1 MPTLAAPRRWLTYL
15 WSGPEDLTRPLKL
28 EWRLVALRWLGIL
41 FIAPGLQFLPL
52 GDQRRLVAY
61 GALLFGIAYNLALRQ
76 MIQRTVTFVAI
87 GIVSTVAD
95 SLVGLTLLVGISD
108 SVNSPLSY
116 FLFAVT
122 VAVAMRYGYG
132 PGLGMAL
139 LYVGADAIND
149 VLLYGS
155 LDATFVF
162 FSGFLGITA
171 LLASYLREEAHRA
184 EAALQERLRQANLLN
199 ATTATLGASL
209 EFGPLLQSVVAAAC
223 HLFGSEG
230 AVLRPSSSLAGA
242 GFDLPAT
249 VFHPPLPGVLHT
261 ELTRL
266 PRRPDDLAS
275 GTVEGGMRCSLAT
288 LPSGRGAL
296 VVALRLPSQQE
307 ELATLAMAL
316 PQDQFT
322 PAVDPDILASFADRS
337 ALAIENAS
345 LYRTLARRSDDL
357 QRAYADLASAHQELL
372 SVDEMKTNFLANVSH
387 ELRTPLT
394 SIRSFAELL
403 LTYDDPAVRE
413 EFLQIIK
420 LESERLTRL
429 VNDVLDITKIES
441 GFMEWRMAPVD
452 LTALLR
458 ESARLFESTLMER
471 ALIFEQAIRPDL
483 PTVHAD
489 ADRLQQVIANLL
501 HNAMKFTPRGVISLR
516 AWWTGEEVRIAVAD
530 TGRGVALEDQERIF
544 EKFQQVGALL
554 TDKPPGTG
562 LGLAICR
569 DIIIHHQGRLWLQS
583 QPGKGSTFTIA
594 LPAPSAAGGD
604 APALALEGGSDGG
617 GVGR

>member
-1 MPTLAAPRRWLTYL
+1 
-15 WSGPEDLTRPLKL
+15 
-28 EWRLVALRWLGIL
+28 
-41 FIAPGLQFLPL
+41 
-52 GDQRRLVAY
+52 
-61 GALLFGIAYNLALRQ
+61 
-76 MIQRTVTFVAI
+76 
-87 GIVSTVAD
+87 
-95 SLVGLTLLVGISD
+95 
-108 SVNSPLSY
+108 
-116 FLFAVT
+116 
-122 VAVAMRYGYG
+122 
-132 PGLGMAL
+132 
-139 LYVGADAIND
+139 
-149 VLLYGS
+149 
-155 LDATFVF
+155 
-162 FSGFLGITA
+162 
-171 LLASYLREEAHRA
+171 
-184 EAALQERLRQANLLN
+184 
-199 ATTATLGASL
+199 
-209 EFGPLLQSVVAAAC
+209 
-223 HLFGSEG
+223 
-230 AVLRPSSSLAGA
+230 RPSSSLVAA
-242 GFDLPAT
+242 GFGLPAA
-249 VFHPPLPGVLHT
+249 VFYPLGPGVLHT
-261 ELTRL
+261 ELTQL
-266 PRRPDDLAS
+266 PRRYDELAA
-275 GTVEGGMRCSLAT
+275 GTVGEGARCSLAT

-296 VVALRLPSQQE
+296 VLALTLPGQE
-307 ELATLAMAL
+307 EVLATLAVAL
-316 PQDQFT
+316 PSGRFT

-403 LTYDDPAVRE
+403 LTYDDPAVRQ

-452 LTALLR
+452 LAVLLR
-458 ESARLFESTLMER
+458 ESARLFESTMLER
-471 ALIFEQAIRPDL
+471 ALTFEQEISPDL

-489 ADRLQQVIANLL
+489 PDRLQQVIANLL
-501 HNAMKFTPRGVISLR
+501 HNAMKFTTGGVISLR

-569 DIIIHHQGRLWLQS
+569 DIIMHHEGRLWMQS
-583 QPGKGSTFTIA
+583 QPGQGSTFTIA
-594 LPAPSAAGGD
+594 LPAAADGTGGD
-604 APALALEGGSDGG
+604 IAALVMVGGYDGG
-617 GVGR
+617 GTGR